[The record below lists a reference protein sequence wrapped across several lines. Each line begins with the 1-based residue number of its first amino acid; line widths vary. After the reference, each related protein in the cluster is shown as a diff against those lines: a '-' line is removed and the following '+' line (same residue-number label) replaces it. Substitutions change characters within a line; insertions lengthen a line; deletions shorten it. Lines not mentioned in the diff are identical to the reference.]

1 MKLEDEKDASTV
13 STRMNDVRA
22 LDRKLSSMI
31 LLVNKWPRDLIETRK
46 EKKRRLWRRAMAY
59 HEDMRETRESE
70 YYEIFEINK

>member
-31 LLVNKWPRDLIETRK
+31 LLVNK
-46 EKKRRLWRRAMAY
+46 
-59 HEDMRETRESE
+59 
-70 YYEIFEINK
+70 